1 MAKEI
6 ERKFLVREGI
16 RESDI
21 AEMSEGSKSIR
32 QYYLVSSRDAAV
44 RIRHQDDAAGAV
56 LTIKSGGDGISTDE
70 FEFPVAAS
78 CYDDHIRDRKGVE
91 IVKKRYLVPHGG
103 RTWEVDVFR
112 GDLEGLVVAE
122 LECDDAAEVTDLPD
136 WVGEEVTYDSRY
148 KNAVLALRGKP
159 QGNVRDTLQGLAAR
173 VANNRAVMR
182 HHPVQPHRSRPEG
195 RQVRAPA
202 LQHLGADRDLGAD
215 ALAKLYDH
223 PSEPNKVSGSD
234 GIDETVVDYMTGTD
248 ETATHELR
256 TLNPFAKNIITIEDP
271 PEYLVEGFELQP
283 YSHPVPNAERQKA
296 FEDAMSQVV
305 RADPDQIMRADP
317 PFDIF
322 ERPIDGLTEGL
333 MFAPGDAVFT
343 EVKASDESTVEGNG
357 SVPEEGVLLHVANSG
372 HVVTVSPHAAG
383 VADAY
388 SGISDDLATKFMSA
402 AESHR
407 YIDQSQEFILI
418 GEVTDEAS
426 ADLIKRAVAEGHE
439 TYTRKED

>member
-78 CYDDHIRDRKGVE
+78 CYDDHIPDRKGVE

-136 WVGEEVTYDSRY
+136 WVGKEVTYDGRY
-148 KNAVLALRGKP
+148 KNAVLALKGMPGASLTAKE
-159 QGNVRDTLQGLAAR
+159 L
-173 VANNRAVMR
+173 
-182 HHPVQPHRSRPEG
+182 
-195 RQVRAPA
+195 
-202 LQHLGADRDLGAD
+202 ADRLGLDLGATSVEEQ
-215 ALAKLYDH
+215 LLDH
-223 PSEPNKVSGSD
+223 L
-234 GIDETVVDYMTGTD
+234 IGTD

-256 TLNPFAKNIITIEDP
+256 TLTLNPFAKNIITIEDP
-271 PEYLVEGFELQP
+271 PEYLVEGYELQP

-407 YIDQSQEFILI
+407 HIDQSQEFILI